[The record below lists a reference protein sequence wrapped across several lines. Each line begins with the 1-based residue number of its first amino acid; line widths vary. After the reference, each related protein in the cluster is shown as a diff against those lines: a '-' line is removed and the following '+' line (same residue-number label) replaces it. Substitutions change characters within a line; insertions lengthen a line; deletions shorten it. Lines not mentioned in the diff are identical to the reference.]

1 MTYKSLSSR
10 RLAALIF
17 ALCSL
22 ASLTLASTAEKK
34 PEVPVKFGV
43 IREDCFDKFT
53 NFDFFSDTSCIGFT
67 IGKSI
72 GYAIVGGSAILKVP

>member
-1 MTYKSLSSR
+1 ML
-10 RLAALIF
+10 F

-22 ASLTLASTAEKK
+22 ASLTLASAAAAEKK

-43 IREDCFDKFT
+43 IREDCYDKFI
-53 NFDFFSDTSCIGFT
+53 NLDFFSDTSCIGFS
-67 IGKSI
+67 IGKVI